1 VKDKANQI
9 LCERRADGISYQS
22 LSTEVRLV
30 VMPGDGAA
38 KTLKTLRER
47 FTKKDGWKHFRN
59 AVIRRKRSGD
69 AARRLWVDLAPEY
82 AITPRKEER
91 GKYLPRMEECLLP

>member
-1 VKDKANQI
+1 MHNGIVKDKANQI
-9 LCERRADGISYQS
+9 LCERRADGISFQS

-59 AVIRRKRSGD
+59 AVVRRKRSGD

-82 AITPRKEER
+82 AITPRKENR
-91 GKYLPRMEECLLP
+91 GIYMPQE